1 MSNNS
6 RLRHILKTVTWRFLA
21 SIDTFVISWL
31 YTGNI
36 QMGLSISFF
45 EVFSKIFL
53 YYLHERV
60 WFRFNFPNSKLRHLY
75 KTLTWRTIGTTDTI
89 LISYIITSSFTSSIN
104 IGITETITKM
114 IIYYIHE
121 KIWYKSK
128 FGLKD

>member
-1 MSNNS
+1 MSNNT
-6 RLRHILKTVTWRFLA
+6 RLRHILKTITWRLLA
-21 SIDTFVISWL
+21 SIDTFIISWL

-45 EVFSKIFL
+45 ELFSKIFL

-60 WFRFNFPNSKLRHLY
+60 WFRFNFPNSKLRHLF

-89 LISYIITSSFTSSIN
+89 LISYIISSSFTSSIN

-114 IIYYIHE
+114 ILYYIHE

-128 FGLKD
+128 FGLKG